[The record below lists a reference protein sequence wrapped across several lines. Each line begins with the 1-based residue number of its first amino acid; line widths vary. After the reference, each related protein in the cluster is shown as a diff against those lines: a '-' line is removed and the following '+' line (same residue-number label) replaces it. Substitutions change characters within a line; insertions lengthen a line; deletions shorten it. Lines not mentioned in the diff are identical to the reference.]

1 MYVNLINVNTII
13 GDIMDINFKE
23 LLDVSERAI
32 LSLVTLFLI
41 TKMLGK
47 KQVSQLSLF
56 DYVIGISIGNFAAEM
71 TINLE
76 TNELN
81 GILAVVLF
89 GAFAYIISYLSMK
102 SLALRRFFMGTP
114 TIIIEDGK
122 ILEGNMK
129 KIKLDINEL
138 LEELR
143 AEGYFDIGEVE
154 YAVMEVS
161 GDISVL
167 PKSEYKPLTPH
178 DMDIKTSKSCLECVA
193 VVDGKVMEH
202 NLNSIGKNVYWL
214 KKELRKVN
222 YSDVAKILLCTI
234 DSKYK
239 LKVYERNLKAKS
251 KNILE

>member
-1 MYVNLINVNTII
+1 MNVNI
-13 GDIMDINFKE
+13 KE

-89 GAFAYIISYLSMK
+89 GIFAYVISYLSMK
-102 SLALRRFFMGTP
+102 SIVLRRFFMGTP
-114 TIIIEDGK
+114 TIIIENGK
-122 ILEGNMK
+122 ILENNMK
-129 KIKLDINEL
+129 KIKLDVNEL

-143 AEGYFDIGEVE
+143 ASGYFNIGEVE

-161 GDISVL
+161 GDISIL

-178 DMDIKTSKSCLECVA
+178 DMNIETEKSCMECIA
-193 VVDGKVMEH
+193 IIDGKVMKN
-202 NLNSIGKNVYWL
+202 NLKEIGKNVYWL
-214 KKELRKVN
+214 KKELKKNN
-222 YSDVAKILLCTI
+222 YTDISKILLCTVNN
-234 DSKYK
+234 K
-239 LKVYERNLKAKS
+239 LKIKVYERNLNVES

>member
-1 MYVNLINVNTII
+1 MYVKHLFVNTII
-13 GDIMDINFKE
+13 GDIMNVNIKE

-89 GAFAYIISYLSMK
+89 GIFAYVISYLSMK
-102 SLALRRFFMGTP
+102 SIVLRRFFMGTP
-114 TIIIEDGK
+114 TIIIENGK
-122 ILEGNMK
+122 ILENNMK
-129 KIKLDINEL
+129 KIKLDVNEL

-143 AEGYFDIGEVE
+143 ASGYFNIGEVE

-161 GDISVL
+161 GDISIL

-178 DMDIKTSKSCLECVA
+178 DMNIETEKSCMECIA
-193 VVDGKVMEH
+193 IIDGKVMKN
-202 NLNSIGKNVYWL
+202 NLKEIGKNVYWL
-214 KKELRKVN
+214 KKELKKNN
-222 YSDVAKILLCTI
+222 YTDISKILLCTVNN
-234 DSKYK
+234 K
-239 LKVYERNLKAKS
+239 LKIKVYERNLNVES